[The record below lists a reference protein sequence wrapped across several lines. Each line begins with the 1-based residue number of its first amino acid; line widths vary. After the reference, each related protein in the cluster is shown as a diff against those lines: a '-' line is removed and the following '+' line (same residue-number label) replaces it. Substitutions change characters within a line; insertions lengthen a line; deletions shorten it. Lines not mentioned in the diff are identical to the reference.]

1 MGMGERVVEDR
12 LLDRAAHPVG
22 MRRAG
27 AGDPVEQPVG
37 AIGLKV
43 PTDLVELL
51 ARIAHHPAGLADVAE
66 FGRELQQ
73 AALAACYLLV
83 RGHVDLR
90 IGG

>member
-1 MGMGERVVEDR
+1 VSQRVVEDR
-12 LLDRAAHPVG
+12 LLDRGADPVG

-27 AGDPVEQPVG
+27 TGQAVEQPVG
-37 AIGLKV
+37 AVSLEV
-43 PTDLVELL
+43 PADLVELL

-66 FGRELQQ
+66 LGRELEQ
-73 AALAACYLLV
+73 AALAPCYLLV